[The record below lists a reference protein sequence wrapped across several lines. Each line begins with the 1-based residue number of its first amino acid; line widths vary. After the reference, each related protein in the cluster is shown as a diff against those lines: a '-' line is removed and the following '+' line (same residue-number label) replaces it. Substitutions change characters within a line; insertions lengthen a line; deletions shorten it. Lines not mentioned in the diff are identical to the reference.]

1 MAHFADRL
9 AEAVDT
15 KGNPCCV
22 GLDPRVGLISPPL
35 RREVIGEEPLSCE
48 TAARL
53 AAVFC
58 REVLDVVAPLIPV
71 VKVQAAFFERLGP
84 PGYRAYVET
93 VRCARDRGLIVI
105 ADVKRSDIGSTAAAY
120 AEAHLGVA
128 AVEGVE
134 LFDLGAD
141 ACTVNPYF
149 GLEGVEPFINQAVTH
164 DRGLFVVVRT
174 TNPGAETI
182 QGLASKGVPLF
193 MRVGA
198 LVHQWGR
205 EHVGRTGYSCVGA
218 VVAGTHPTDAEK
230 LRRLMP
236 QAYFL
241 VPGFGAQGAGPA
253 EVAKAFDARGR
264 GAIVS
269 SSRAIIFAHSHSPY
283 DREFGPARWR
293 EAVKAATR
301 HMVESIRTITAPL
314 L

>member
-9 AEAVDT
+9 ADAVDT

-22 GLDPRVGLISPPL
+22 GLDPRIELIPEPL
-35 RREVIGEEPLSCE
+35 RRQVVGHEPLSCE
-48 TAARL
+48 AAARL
-53 AAVFC
+53 VGVFC
-58 REVLDVVAPLIPV
+58 QEVLDIVAPLVPV

-93 VRCARDRGLIVI
+93 VRYARERGLVVI

-120 AEAHLGVA
+120 AEAHVGVA
-128 AVEGVE
+128 SAEGVE

-149 GLEGVEPFINQAVTH
+149 GLDGVEPFINEAVNH
-164 DRGLFVVVRT
+164 DRGVFVIVRT

-182 QGLASKGVPLF
+182 QGLSCKGVPLF
-193 MRVGA
+193 MRIGA
-198 LVHQWGR
+198 LVHQWGE

-218 VVAGTHPTDAEK
+218 VVAGNQPSDAAK

-253 EVAKAFDARGR
+253 EVANAFDSRGR

-269 SSRAIIFAHSHSPY
+269 SSRAIIFAHRRAPY
-283 DREFGPARWR
+283 DRELGEERWD
-293 EAVKAATR
+293 EAIEAATN
-301 HMVESIRTITAPL
+301 HMIESIRTITGPL

>member
-22 GLDPRVGLISPPL
+22 GLDPRLELIPTPL
-35 RREVIGEEPLSCE
+35 RAQVIGDEPLGCQS
-48 TAARL
+48 AARL
-53 AAVFC
+53 VEAFC
-58 REVLDVVAPLIPV
+58 REVLDVVAPLVPV

-84 PGYRAYVET
+84 PGYGAYVQT
-93 VRCARDRGLIVI
+93 IRHARERGLIVI
-105 ADVKRSDIGSTAAAY
+105 ADVKRSDIGSTAQAY
-120 AEAHLGVA
+120 AEAHVGVA
-128 AVEGVE
+128 SAEGVE

-149 GLEGVEPFINQAVTH
+149 GLEGVEPFINQAVNH
-164 DRGLFVVVRT
+164 DRGVFVLVRT

-182 QGLASKGVPLF
+182 QGLACKGVPLF

-198 LVHQWGR
+198 LVHQWGQ

-218 VVAGTHPTDAEK
+218 VVAGTHPADAEK

-253 EVAKAFDARGR
+253 DVASAFDSRGR

-269 SSRAIIFAHSHSPY
+269 SSRAIIFAHRRSPY
-283 DREFGPARWR
+283 DRELGEERWR
-293 EAVKAATR
+293 EAIEAATR
-301 HMVESIRTITAPL
+301 HMVESIRTITGPL

>member
-22 GLDPRVGLISPPL
+22 GLDPRVELIPAGL
-35 RREVIGEEPLSCE
+35 REEVIGNEPLSCE
-48 TAARL
+48 AAARL
-53 AAVFC
+53 AGVFC
-58 REVLDVVAPLIPV
+58 KEVVDIVAPLVPV

-84 PGYRAYVET
+84 PGYQAYVET
-93 VRCARDRGLIVI
+93 VRHASGRGLIVI
-105 ADVKRSDIGSTAAAY
+105 ADVKRSDIGSTAGAY

-128 AVEGVE
+128 SVEGVE

-149 GLEGVEPFINQAVTH
+149 GLDGVEPFINQAVSH
-164 DRGLFVVVRT
+164 DRGVFVIVRT
-174 TNPGAETI
+174 TNPGAETV
-182 QGLASKGVPLF
+182 QGLACKGVPLF
-193 MRVGA
+193 VRIGA
-198 LVHQWGR
+198 LVHQWGE

-218 VVAGTHPTDAEK
+218 VVAGTQPADAEK

-236 QAYFL
+236 HAYFL

-253 EVAKAFDARGR
+253 EVARAFDSGGR

-269 SSRAIIFAHSHSPY
+269 SSRAVIFAYRRAPY
-283 DREFGPARWR
+283 DRDFGEDRWR
-293 EAVKAATR
+293 EAIEAATR
-301 HMVESIRTITAPL
+301 HMVESIRTITGPL